1 VYAII
6 SDIHGNLEALEAVLA
21 DIASKNITRI
31 ICLGDVI
38 GYGPNPRECID
49 LAGDF
54 DLVLLG
60 NHEEATLYG
69 AVGFNPKAKAAIDWT
84 REQLNN
90 DPNEPDR
97 AKKRWE
103 FIKSLPTHKMED
115 KILLVHGS
123 PFEPTREYL
132 FQHDVRDPDKMKKNF
147 DKVKTVAFN
156 GHTHLP
162 GIFSQEKFFSPEEC
176 FNVYILGDEKVII
189 NVGSVGQPRDGD
201 FRACYVTIENEI
213 VVFRRVEYDI
223 DKTVEKIQAV
233 KELPSYLGERLR
245 EGR

>member
-1 VYAII
+1 LFAII

-31 ICLGDVI
+31 VCLGDVV
-38 GYGPNPRECID
+38 GYGPNPRECVD
-49 LAGDF
+49 LALDF
-54 DLVLLG
+54 EFTLLG
-60 NHEEATLYG
+60 NHEEAALYG

-84 REQLNN
+84 RDQLNI
-90 DPNEPDR
+90 DPEDPER

-103 FIKSLPTHKMED
+103 FIKNLPTTKPD
-115 KILLVHGS
+115 GKILYVHGS
-123 PFEPTREYL
+123 PAEPTREYL
-132 FQHDVRDPDKMKKNF
+132 FQHDVRDPVKMKRSF

-162 GIFSQEKFFSPEEC
+162 GIFTQDKFFAPEDC
-176 FNVYILGDEKVII
+176 FNVYILGEEKVII

-201 FRACYVTIENEI
+201 YRACYITVEGDII
-213 VVFRRVEYDI
+213 VYRRVEYDI
-223 DKTVEKIQAV
+223 DKTIEKIYAV